1 MIVAGVIAALLFIPV
16 TLWMMDD
23 LAFGDSAAA
32 TAPAC
37 GTSTSAR

>member
-23 LAFGDSAAA
+23 LSLTSPAAR
-32 TAPAC
+32 APAC